1 MKSIFVDTNFW
12 VAIINPKDQWHQRAV
27 EKDSDLRPADR
38 VTSELVLVEVLNY
51 FSSYRVDLREGAA
64 KVVRRIVSD
73 RAIETVL
80 HRHDSFLAGL
90 ALYESRLDKKYSL
103 TDCISMNIMRERGIA
118 DVLTHDR
125 NFAQEGFNPLL

>member
-38 VTSELVLVEVLNY
+38 VTSELVLVEVL
-51 FSSYRVDLREGAA
+51 
-64 KVVRRIVSD
+64 
-73 RAIETVL
+73 
-80 HRHDSFLAGL
+80 
-90 ALYESRLDKKYSL
+90 
-103 TDCISMNIMRERGIA
+103 IMRERGIA